1 MTDGIFKANDRC
13 AYAWAASI
21 MSTESETD
29 FEWSVKLIGDNL
41 ALKRFEV
48 GIASRLKRGEYIHNY
63 DQDAIL
69 YYYDNDETGIAIGPD
84 DISEDLYDIYK
95 VKTGDV
101 IRFRFQPQR
110 KKLVIHLV
118 RI

>member
-1 MTDGIFKANDRC
+1 
-13 AYAWAASI
+13 

-29 FEWSVKLIGDNL
+29 FEWSVKLIGDNSK
-41 ALKRFEV
+41 ALKWFEV
-48 GIASRLKRGEYIHNY
+48 GIASQLKLDEYIHNY
-63 DQDAIL
+63 DEEAIL
-69 YYYDNDETGIAIGPD
+69 YFYDNDVTGIAIGPD
-84 DISEDLYDIYK
+84 DIHGDLPEL
-95 VKTGDV
+95 KTGDV